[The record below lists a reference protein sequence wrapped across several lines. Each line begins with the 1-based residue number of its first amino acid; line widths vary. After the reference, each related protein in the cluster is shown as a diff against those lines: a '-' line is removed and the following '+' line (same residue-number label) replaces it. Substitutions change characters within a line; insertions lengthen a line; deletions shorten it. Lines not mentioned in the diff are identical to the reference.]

1 MTIKTY
7 KELSLKQRE
16 QREGY
21 LEDNKDKDKQKEAL
35 NDFTTIF
42 SNDGKGSLI
51 IDRNKDIKQTKW
63 IIILWAKMG
72 FLGSLV

>member
-1 MTIKTY
+1 MTVKNY

-21 LEDNKDKDKQKEAL
+21 LEDNKEKDKTKEAVE
-35 NDFTTIF
+35 DFSRIF

-51 IDRNKDIKQTKW
+51 IDRNKDIKQTK
-63 IIILWAKMG
+63 
-72 FLGSLV
+72 

>member
-1 MTIKTY
+1 MTVKTY

-21 LEDNKDKDKQKEAL
+21 LESNREKDKRKEAIE
-35 NDFTTIF
+35 DFQKIF

-51 IDRNKDIKQTKW
+51 IDRNNDIKQTK
-63 IIILWAKMG
+63 
-72 FLGSLV
+72 

>member
-21 LEDNKDKDKQKEAL
+21 LEDNKEKDKQKEAVE
-35 NDFTTIF
+35 DFSRIF
-42 SNDGKGSLI
+42 SNDGKGSII
-51 IDRNKDIKQTKW
+51 IDRNKDIKQTK
-63 IIILWAKMG
+63 
-72 FLGSLV
+72 